1 MLNKNRGL
9 ELQMMAGGIELA
21 TARQIKERMGEEKD
35 PLQYLDGELA
45 RCIGLLGDRCEDI
58 QDTISIYKQRPDEI
72 DQFDLQ
78 KVKEELKNIGEL
90 YFEISLYLKV
100 RKEQVK
106 NQKRVGQLDK
116 ALARRQ
122 QWMEQ
127 TDKNAPKE

>member
-1 MLNKNRGL
+1 
-9 ELQMMAGGIELA
+9 MMAGGIELA

-58 QDTISIYKQRPDEI
+58 RDTISIYKQRPDEI

-106 NQKRVGQLDK
+106 NQKRAGQLDK

>member
-1 MLNKNRGL
+1 MDD
-9 ELQMMAGGIELA
+9 
-21 TARQIKERMGEEKD
+21 EKD

-45 RCIGLLGDRCEDI
+45 RCIDLLGKRCENI
-58 QDTISIYKQRPDEI
+58 QDTISIYKQRADEN
-72 DQFDLQ
+72 DQFDLP

-106 NQKRVGQLDK
+106 NQKRAEQLNK
-116 ALARRQ
+116 ALVKRQ

-127 TDKNAPKE
+127 KSKRAPKE